1 MFRWGI
7 NSVKKFLFAGLFCS
21 TLLAG
26 ASPVL
31 AERPVAD
38 FAQVSAIQ
46 SPKLSP
52 SGRQIAAVTYRNE
65 QQGIQV
71 FNTDGS
77 GKSIFL
83 GAGDGD
89 LYGLT
94 WVNDEWLVATVGHET
109 RDYTQYAVKLVAF
122 RADGTKMHFV
132 EKKDVGVVN
141 PQLVWTAKDGSPRI
155 LMSSAQSVFYTDKG
169 FWSDVYMVDLAKNSF
184 DRVVYAKEGVRD
196 WYADGKGVV
205 RVGIGMEQGGKR
217 QRLMYRNSADEGFK
231 EVANASTNGK
241 EELLVPQAFLPEA
254 GKAAT
259 FSNRN
264 GYDALYM
271 LDLAEMKT
279 GTVLYDVPGY
289 DLDEVILDSTRTT
302 IRGVRY
308 TDTGPR
314 VVWFDPTLQQI
325 QASIDKSL
333 PGRGVS
339 IISMSA
345 NERTMILSAGTP
357 STPGSFYTL
366 SLDAGKLSLLGHK
379 NPSIGD
385 AELAPVKTIQY
396 TARDGLKM
404 SAILTLPAGKPA
416 KNLPLIVLPHGG
428 PQARDVELWD
438 FWTQFLADRGY
449 AVIQP
454 NYRGSTGFGKAFL
467 DAGDGQ
473 WGLKMQDDVDDARA
487 WAISTGLA
495 DGKRTCIAGAS
506 YGGYVAMRAA
516 ERNPELYRCAISF
529 AGVSDLPAIL
539 SHDAKFINGQG
550 TYEYW
555 KSRVADLQ
563 AVSPINNAA
572 RTGIPILV
580 IHGEKDQRVPISQSK
595 NYVEKLKNAGKDVE
609 YHVQPLGDH
618 NFTREEDRLTFLT
631 QMEAFLDKHN
641 PAN

>member
-1 MFRWGI
+1 
-7 NSVKKFLFAGLFCS
+7 
-21 TLLAG
+21 
-26 ASPVL
+26 
-31 AERPVAD
+31 
-38 FAQVSAIQ
+38 
-46 SPKLSP
+46 
-52 SGRQIAAVTYRNE
+52 
-65 QQGIQV
+65 
-71 FNTDGS
+71 
-77 GKSIFL
+77 
-83 GAGDGD
+83 
-89 LYGLT
+89 
-94 WVNDEWLVATVGHET
+94 
-109 RDYTQYAVKLVAF
+109 
-122 RADGTKMHFV
+122 
-132 EKKDVGVVN
+132 
-141 PQLVWTAKDGSPRI
+141 
-155 LMSSAQSVFYTDKG
+155 
-169 FWSDVYMVDLAKNSF
+169 
-184 DRVVYAKEGVRD
+184 
-196 WYADGKGVV
+196 
-205 RVGIGMEQGGKR
+205 
-217 QRLMYRNSADEGFK
+217 
-231 EVANASTNGK
+231 
-241 EELLVPQAFLPEA
+241 
-254 GKAAT
+254 
-259 FSNRN
+259 
-264 GYDALYM
+264 
-271 LDLAEMKT
+271 
-279 GTVLYDVPGY
+279 
-289 DLDEVILDSTRTT
+289 
-302 IRGVRY
+302 
-308 TDTGPR
+308 
-314 VVWFDPTLQQI
+314 
-325 QASIDKSL
+325 
-333 PGRGVS
+333 
-339 IISMSA
+339 
-345 NERTMILSAGTP
+345 
-357 STPGSFYTL
+357 
-366 SLDAGKLSLLGHK
+366 
-379 NPSIGD
+379 
-385 AELAPVKTIQY
+385 
-396 TARDGLKM
+396 M

-428 PQARDVELWD
+428 PQARDVESWD

-487 WAISTGLA
+487 WAISSGLA

-595 NYVEKLKNAGKDVE
+595 NYVEKLKSAGKDVE